1 MASEYL
7 KWKYRDVRPDAP
19 AERTKKQRLQNWWH
33 YHKWHI
39 GVGIAAVAIAGN
51 LAWHALTQVHPDY
64 QIAYVGAYPL
74 SEEEAAAW
82 EERLSALGTD
92 CGFMVPQEYEGQ
104 EDGLQLPM
112 KVLSNR
118 QQLNGAACM
127 LYPGVLDQI
136 AAQMGCGF
144 YILPSSVHEV
154 ILLPDRGEEDPGS
167 LKSMVVQ
174 VNRTQVPRED
184 ILTDSLY
191 CFDPAQKAM
200 KKIL

>member
-92 CGFMVPQEYEGQ
+92 CGG
-104 EDGLQLPM
+104 DGRVVVRLNQYPTGGSGDDPM
-112 KVLSNR
+112 YAAASNVE
-118 QQLNGAACM
+118 LMADLDACES
-127 LYPGVLDQI
+127 Y
-136 AAQMGCGF
+136 F
-144 YILPSSVHEV
+144 F
-154 ILLPDRGEEDPGS
+154 LLEDPDGFQRDWEV
-167 LKSMVVQ
+167 L
-174 VNRTQVPRED
+174 RED
-184 ILTDSLY
+184 WL
-191 CFDPAQKAM
+191 PAGNGLFLARREFWEDRTCENLADCHQLWDALSREG
-200 KKIL
+200 IS